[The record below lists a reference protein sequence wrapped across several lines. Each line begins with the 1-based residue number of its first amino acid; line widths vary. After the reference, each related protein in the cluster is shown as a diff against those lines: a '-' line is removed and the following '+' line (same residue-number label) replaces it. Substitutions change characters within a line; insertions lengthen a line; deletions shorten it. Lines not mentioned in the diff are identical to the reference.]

1 MENELLIKLLEQIN
15 RTNRVVKDLND
26 KNDKYG
32 DVDIW
37 SVLPS
42 LASQEMPEM
51 PEMSEVERRKS
62 NIEHFLAQQE
72 RTIILP
78 SKKAV
83 KQFEEQVKNLEA
95 YLRGEPANQEAADA
109 FALTLGFNW

>member
-1 MENELLIKLLEQIN
+1 MNELSIKLHEHL
-15 RTNRVVKDLND
+15 NRVCKYLDDVLENND

-42 LASQEMPEM
+42 LASMEM
-51 PEMSEVERRKS
+51 PEMSEVERQKS
-62 NIEHFLAQQE
+62 NIEYLLAQQE

-78 SKKAV
+78 NKKLV

-95 YLRGEPANQEAADA
+95 YLRGEPANKESADA
-109 FALTLGFNW
+109 FALILGFNW